1 MTDNIINLTGIHKR
15 FPGVHALKGVDFDLG
30 KGEVHALVGENG
42 AGKST
47 LIKIASGAYI
57 PDEGKYTISGDEVRI
72 MTPMD
77 AIALG
82 IVVVYQELEIVSSL
96 SVAENIFFGQLPNR
110 YGHVQWDSLY
120 EKSEVLLKRVGL
132 EIDPREKVAL
142 LGVGAQQL
150 VEIARAL
157 ARNARVIIM
166 DEPTSA
172 LSPSEVENV
181 FRIVQE
187 LTAKGVSIVY
197 VSHKLD
203 EVLSISDRV
212 TVFRDGN
219 RIGTWNTVDL
229 DEKKI
234 IRQMVGRDMNLNQPY
249 NRKTKT
255 KKPLLKVEELST
267 DHVFDINFEVY
278 EGEIVGF
285 SGLMGSGRSEMVR
298 ALLGLDQR
306 SSGSIR
312 VGHNILEENSPRRA
326 REIGLGVVPEDRR
339 TDGIFPHLSVGSNAS
354 ISSLSRF
361 SRLSHIS
368 IKKEYSAVDDLVGQL
383 NVRTPNLHQKIAKLS
398 GGNQQKVLIAR
409 WLLVRNLK
417 ILVVDEPTRGID
429 VGAKDEIYKLLNNLA
444 SEGIGVIVC
453 SSEINEVLNLSDR
466 IYVMCE
472 GSISALFTAKNA
484 TPEALLASSLPG
496 EIRV

>member
-1 MTDNIINLTGIHKR
+1 MTDNIINLTGIHKN
-15 FPGVHALKGVDFDLG
+15 FPGVHALKGVDFDLV

-57 PDEGKYTISGDEVRI
+57 PDDGKYSILGEEVRI
-72 MTPMD
+72 TSPMD
-77 AIALG
+77 AIAMG

-96 SVAENIFFGQLPNR
+96 SVAENIYFGQLPNL
-110 YGHVQWDSLY
+110 YGRVQWDSLY

-132 EIDPREKVAL
+132 EIDPREKVASF
-142 LGVGAQQL
+142 GVGAQQL

-166 DEPTSA
+166 DEPSSA

-181 FRIVQE
+181 FRIIQE
-187 LTAKGVSIVY
+187 LTCKGVSIVY

-203 EVLSISDRV
+203 EVLSVSDRV
-212 TVFRDGN
+212 TVFRDGS
-219 RIGTWNTVDL
+219 RVGTWNTSDL

-234 IRQMVGRDMNLNQPY
+234 IRHMVGRDMNINQPY
-249 NRKTKT
+249 ERKVKS
-255 KKPLLKVEELST
+255 KNPLLKVEGLST
-267 DHVFDINFEVY
+267 DNVFNLNFEVF
-278 EGEIVGF
+278 EGEIIGF

-298 ALLGLDQR
+298 ALLGIDQR
-306 SSGSIR
+306 SRGSIR
-312 VGHNILEENSPRRA
+312 VGQNVLAENSPRKA

-339 TDGIFPHLSVGSNAS
+339 IDGIFPHLSVGSNAS

-368 IKKEYSAVDDLVGQL
+368 VKKEYSAVDDLVAQL
-383 NVRTPNLHQKIAKLS
+383 NVRTPNLDQKIAKLS

-409 WLLVRNLK
+409 WLLVQNLK

-429 VGAKDEIYKLLNNLA
+429 VGAKNEIYKLLNNLA

-453 SSEINEVLNLSDR
+453 SSEINEVLHLSDR

-472 GSISALFTAKNA
+472 GTISASFIAENT
-484 TPEALLASSLPG
+484 TPECLLASSLPG
-496 EIRV
+496 EIKV